1 MCILCQNTCPVNA
14 KISGNFLQEDKQY
27 FYIVFSFTE
36 EFVAHGANVNC
47 LAMGHKTG
55 RVMVTGGEDRKVNL
69 WTAGKPNC
77 IMVLFSKCYID
88 IIWAS
93 VRENLSSGVC
103 EQHRCR
109 PACAF
114 AQSDQRLCCS
124 LIGKSY
130 M

>member
-1 MCILCQNTCPVNA
+1 MIFYPLSVI
-14 KISGNFLQEDKQY
+14 KIRKIISSIEEKQY

-77 IMVLFSKCYID
+77 IMVLQ
-88 IIWAS
+88 W
-93 VRENLSSGVC
+93 NLSSAAT
-103 EQHRCR
+103 Q
-109 PACAF
+109 
-114 AQSDQRLCCS
+114 
-124 LIGKSY
+124 K
-130 M
+130 